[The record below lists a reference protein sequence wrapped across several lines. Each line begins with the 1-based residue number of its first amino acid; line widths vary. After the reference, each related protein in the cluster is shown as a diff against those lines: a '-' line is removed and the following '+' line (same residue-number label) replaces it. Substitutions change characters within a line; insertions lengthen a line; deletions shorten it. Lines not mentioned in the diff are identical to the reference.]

1 MALAALPASAPGQ
14 VLSFSARSDL
24 VVFSA
29 TAVDG
34 KGRPV
39 TDLRREE
46 FRIYEEGRAQPI
58 AHFHGGR
65 GLPARILLLV
75 DASGSMSEERKVA
88 NARWAAGQILDA
100 LGPED
105 QVAVAGFDSR
115 YWGVVA
121 FTRDREAV
129 RKGLESITPFGSTA
143 LHDALDKA
151 ARDIASHGEGRRAI
165 VVLTDGVDT
174 SSQKTADEVI
184 ARSRAL
190 DVPIY
195 SVSVVSPLDDP
206 ASASFLGKKEAG
218 EAAAATETLARYAA
232 LSGGSA
238 FRVSNPAA
246 LRVAADRIAGE
257 LKHQYRL
264 GWDAAHGALPL
275 PPRRGAVDPQGGH
288 RAHPQRLP
296 AAVVDVPRRPGRRS
310 LPRPPRQGGHRVRTL
325 IVPLLAASVAL
336 AGCAKKS
343 YVQREVGEV
352 NKKVDAVSAEVEKTQ
367 QRVQQNEVRSP
378 PWTSR
383 PSPGSARPRARPRPR

>member
-1 MALAALPASAPGQ
+1 LLKKTALVMALAALPALAQGQ
-14 VLSFSARSDL
+14 VLSFAARSDL

-39 TDLRREE
+39 TDLRRDE
-46 FRIYEEGRAQPI
+46 FRVLEEGRVQPI
-58 AHFHGGR
+58 AQFHGGR

-75 DASGSMSEERKVA
+75 DASGSMAEESKVA
-88 NARWAAGQILDA
+88 NARWAAARFLEA
-100 LGPED
+100 LAPED

-121 FTRDREAV
+121 FTTDREAI
-129 RKGLESITPFGSTA
+129 RKGMETITPFGSTA

-174 SSQKTADEVI
+174 SSLKTADEVI

-206 ASASFLGKKEAG
+206 GSPSFLGKKEAA
-218 EAAAATETLARYAA
+218 EAAAATETLARYAE

-264 GWDAAHGALPL
+264 GWDAPTGPSRF
-275 PPRRGAVDPQGGH
+275 RR
-288 RAHPQRLP
+288 
-296 AAVVDVPRRPGRRS
+296 VVVQSTRKGVT
-310 LPRPPRQGGHRVRTL
+310 VRTRSGY
-325 IVPLLAASVAL
+325 VP
-336 AGCAKKS
+336 
-343 YVQREVGEV
+343 
-352 NKKVDAVSAEVEKTQ
+352 
-367 QRVQQNEVRSP
+367 
-378 PWTSR
+378 
-383 PSPGSARPRARPRPR
+383 PS

>member
-1 MALAALPASAPGQ
+1 LLKTAAFVTALAALPVSAPGQ

-34 KGRPV
+34 RGRPV

-46 FRIYEEGRAQPI
+46 FRVLEEGRLQPVVQ
-58 AHFHGGR
+58 FHGGR

-75 DASGSMSEERKVA
+75 DASGSMGEERKVA
-88 NARWAAGQILDA
+88 NARWAAARFLEE
-100 LGPED
+100 LSPED

-129 RKGLESITPFGSTA
+129 RKGLETVTPFGSTA
-143 LHDALDKA
+143 LHDALDQA
-151 ARDIASHGEGRRAI
+151 ARDIASHGEGRRAV

-184 ARSRAL
+184 AHSRAL

-195 SVSVVSPLDDP
+195 AVSVVSPLDDP
-206 ASASFLGKKEAG
+206 TSPSYVGKKEAA
-218 EAAAATETLARYAA
+218 EAVAATETLARYAA

-246 LRVAADRIAGE
+246 LRLAADRIAGE

-264 GWDAAHGALPL
+264 GWDA
-275 PPRRGAVDPQGGH
+275 PPGPSRYRRVEVQSTRKGVTI
-288 RAHPQRLP
+288 RT
-296 AAVVDVPRRPGRRS
+296 RS
-310 LPRPPRQGGHRVRTL
+310 GYMPP
-325 IVPLLAASVAL
+325 S
-336 AGCAKKS
+336 
-343 YVQREVGEV
+343 
-352 NKKVDAVSAEVEKTQ
+352 
-367 QRVQQNEVRSP
+367 
-378 PWTSR
+378 
-383 PSPGSARPRARPRPR
+383 

>member
-1 MALAALPASAPGQ
+1 LLKKIAGVVALAALPASAPGQ

-29 TAVDG
+29 TAVDS

-39 TDLRREE
+39 TDLRRED
-46 FRIYEEGRAQPI
+46 FRVLEEGRVQPI
-58 AHFHGGR
+58 AQFHGGR

-88 NARWAAGQILDA
+88 NARWAAGQIIDA

-121 FTRDREAV
+121 FTSDKESV

-151 ARDIASHGEGRRAI
+151 ARDIASHGEGRRAV
-165 VVLTDGVDT
+165 VVLTDGLDN
-174 SSQKTADEVI
+174 SSQRTADEVI

-195 SVSVVSPLDDP
+195 AVSVISPLDDP
-206 ASASFLGKKEAG
+206 TSDSFLGRKDAG
-218 EAAAATETLARYAA
+218 KAATATETLARYAE
-232 LSGGSA
+232 LSGGA
-238 FRVSNPAA
+238 AYRVSSPAA
-246 LRVAADRIAGE
+246 LHLAANRIASE

-264 GWDAAHGALPL
+264 GWD
-275 PPRRGAVDPQGGH
+275 PPSGPSRFRR
-288 RAHPQRLP
+288 
-296 AAVVDVPRRPGRRS
+296 VVVQSTRKGVT
-310 LPRPPRQGGHRVRTL
+310 VRTRSGY
-325 IVPLLAASVAL
+325 VP
-336 AGCAKKS
+336 
-343 YVQREVGEV
+343 
-352 NKKVDAVSAEVEKTQ
+352 
-367 QRVQQNEVRSP
+367 
-378 PWTSR
+378 
-383 PSPGSARPRARPRPR
+383 PS